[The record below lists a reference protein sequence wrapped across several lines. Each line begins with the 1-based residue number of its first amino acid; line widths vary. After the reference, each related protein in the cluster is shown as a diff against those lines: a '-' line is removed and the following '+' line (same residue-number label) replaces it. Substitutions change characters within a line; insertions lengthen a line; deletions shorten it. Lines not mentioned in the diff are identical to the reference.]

1 LGVDISTELTTL
13 HEAIGARSA
22 PAGWSVAM
30 NDAGFE
36 ASWCDGAGRWA
47 CLAGRVSARRPRR
60 PFAAVSTCHRLGGA
74 WLELTCRL
82 SDASDPAVIA
92 PVYALLNVL
101 PGSGS
106 GAEGGQAA
114 AAVGART

>member
-1 LGVDISTELTTL
+1 MDISTELTAL
-13 HEAIGARSA
+13 HDAVGARCA
-22 PAGWSVAM
+22 PRGWSVAID
-30 NDAGFE
+30 DAGFE

-47 CLAGRVSARRPRR
+47 CLTGRVTARRPRR
-60 PFAAVSTCHRLGGA
+60 PFAAVSTYHRLGRA

-92 PVYALLNVL
+92 PVYALLEVL
-101 PGSGS
+101 PG
-106 GAEGGQAA
+106 ARADRDQAA